1 MRRRFSH
8 VGFVVFA
15 GSLGLAAGALAQGF
29 PTYFAPR
36 CQPDELRVGAG
47 QSRDPCAPQVAM
59 FGLNGPSVIGAG
71 AVDVETTGSI
81 AGTRGPDRRP
91 VTGSAPRK

>member
-1 MRRRFSH
+1 MRRRFSR

-36 CQPDELRVGAG
+36 CQPDELRVGAD
-47 QSRDPCAPQVAM
+47 QSRDPCAPQVAT
-59 FGLNGPSVIGAG
+59 FGLNGPKVIGAD
-71 AVDVETTGSI
+71 AIDVETTGSI
-81 AGTRGPDRRP
+81 AGGRWPADRG
-91 VTGSAPRK
+91 APRR